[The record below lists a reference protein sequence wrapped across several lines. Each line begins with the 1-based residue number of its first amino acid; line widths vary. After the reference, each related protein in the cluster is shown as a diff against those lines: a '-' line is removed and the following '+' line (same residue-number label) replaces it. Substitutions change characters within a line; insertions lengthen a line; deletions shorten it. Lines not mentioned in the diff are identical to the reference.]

1 MKRHLLLVGLPGSG
15 KTTVGKLAAERLG
28 AQFVDPDSIIVR
40 KMQMPVARI
49 FGMMGEPTFREME
62 HQAVDAALSGPPAV
76 IAPGAGWAIQPGQL
90 DDALSRAYVVY
101 LKVMIGTAAK
111 RVGEGDSRPLLAG
124 SDPVEAL
131 RNLLKEREPF
141 YLRAEAELKCD
152 IKSAEQVAD
161 DLVALARANAGW

>member
-1 MKRHLLLVGLPGSG
+1 MTRHLLLIGLPGSG

-28 AQFVDPDSIIVR
+28 APFVDPDLVIVR
-40 KMQMPVARI
+40 KMQMPITRI

-62 HQAVDAALSGPPAV
+62 SQAVDGALSGPPSV
-76 IAPGAGWAIQPGQL
+76 IAPGGGWAVQPGHL
-90 DDALSRAYVVY
+90 EDALPRAYVVY

-111 RVGEGDSRPLLAG
+111 RVGEGDDRPLLVG
-124 SDPVEAL
+124 GDRLEIL
-131 RNLLKEREPF
+131 RTLLKEREPY

-152 IKSAEQVAD
+152 IKPPEQLAD